1 MKISECKAES
11 SFYVEK
17 KEIKVFFLDGSFVS
31 LATNGKRLAGKTF
44 YCAKM
49 RIKI

>member
-31 LATNGKRLAGKTF
+31 IVTNGKRLAGKSF
-44 YCAKM
+44 NFVNM
-49 RIKI
+49 